1 MRTIVAPVNFT
12 SISANAAR
20 YAADLALATQ
30 AELHLYYVL
39 QLPVT
44 VAEFPV
50 TDYVF
55 EGMQEAGAQGLEE
68 LQKEL
73 IKRTSGK
80 VDIFTHMEVG
90 TVENKIEEFC
100 GHKKPFVVVMGVSGH
115 TLERAL
121 TLTGGNLTAAIRRLP
136 YPLIVVPEN
145 AVFSQI
151 HKIVLACDLND
162 ISGGVPVS
170 PAFLKELRDNFGAS
184 FDVLNINTRGQQQE
198 TANIMEVEAWKA
210 CILETFP
217 EVHFV
222 QTDNVEEG
230 IAQYLNEHPADMLLV
245 FPKRHN
251 FFEFHRSHAKKLALN
266 SNVPI
271 MSIHA

>member
-80 VDIFTHMEVG
+80 VNIFTHMEVG

-100 GHKKPFVVVMGVSGH
+100 GHKKPFVVVMGASGA

-121 TLTGGNLTAAIRRLP
+121 TGGNLVAAIRHLP

-162 ISGGVPVS
+162 ISGGIPVK
-170 PAFLKELRDNFGAS
+170 PAFLKELKDNFGAS
-184 FDVLNINTRGQQQE
+184 FEVLNVNTRGQQQE
-198 TANIMEVEAWKA
+198 TANIMEVDAWKD
-210 CILETFP
+210 CIRETFP

-222 QTDNVEEG
+222 QTDDVEEG
-230 IAQYLNEHPADMLLV
+230 IGKYLNEHPADMLLV
-245 FPKRHN
+245 FPKKHN
-251 FFEFHRSHAKKLALN
+251 FFEFHKSHAKKLAYN
-266 SNVPI
+266 STVPI